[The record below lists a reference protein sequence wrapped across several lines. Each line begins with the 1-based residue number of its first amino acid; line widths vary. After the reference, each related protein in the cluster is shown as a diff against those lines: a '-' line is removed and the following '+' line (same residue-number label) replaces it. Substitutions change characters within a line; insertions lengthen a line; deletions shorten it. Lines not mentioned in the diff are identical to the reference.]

1 MDTKVTQKQKW
12 LDNAIFYEIYP
23 QSFCDS
29 NGDGIGDFNG
39 IIQKL
44 DYIKELGCN
53 AIWMNPCFASPFG
66 DAGYDVSDYYLAAP
80 RYGTNEDLRRLFEEV
95 HKRDMHILLD
105 LVPGHTST
113 EHKWFKESMKACKNE
128 YTDRYVWTDSIWVEP
143 DGMASLRG
151 ISDRDGSCAVNFFSH
166 QPALN
171 YGFYKPDPEKKWQQS
186 MDAPGPKATLEELKN
201 IMRFWLGMGCD
212 GFRVDMAG
220 SLVKHDEN
228 GKGTIKLWQNVRA
241 FLDKEFPNAAMVSE
255 WGEPDKSLQGGFHM
269 DFLLHFG
276 PSHYNDL
283 FRCENPFFAA
293 AGKGDVFEFVEKYK
307 ESYGKARADS
317 KHQGLICIPSGNH
330 DMDRLARHIKG
341 DNLKL
346 AFAFLL
352 SMPGAPFIYYG
363 DEIGMNYVENLVS
376 VEGGYGR
383 TGSRSP
389 MQWDSSTNAGFS
401 SAPAEKLYI
410 PLDPSPDRPTVQ
422 AQKQNENSLY
432 HEIKKLIKIRQE
444 HEALQS
450 RGQIEFIYAEKNAYP
465 LAYVRSSGDGGTGE
479 SAGSAGKDQKGE
491 KILVIINPS
500 EKDAAF
506 LCDLKKTGAGDGA
519 GGLEKAIYSFGGK
532 IALEGKK
539 IIVAGKSAGFFKL
552 D

>member
-1 MDTKVTQKQKW
+1 MEILYFVEINMTNKNPKW

-113 EHKWFKESMKACKNE
+113 EHKWFKESMKAEKNE

-171 YGFYKPDPEKKWQQS
+171 YGFYKPDPEKKWQQP

-228 GKGTIKLWQNVRA
+228 GKGTIKLWQNVRG
-241 FLDKEFPNAAMVSE
+241 FLDKEFPEAAMVSE

-283 FRCENPFFAA
+283 FRCENPFFTAS
-293 AGKGDVFEFVEKYK
+293 GKGDVFEFVEKYK
-307 ESYGKARADS
+307 ESYEKARANPERM
-317 KHQGLICIPSGNH
+317 GLICIPSGNH

-410 PLDPSPDRPTVQ
+410 PLDPSPKRPTVQ
-422 AQKQNENSLY
+422 AQQQNKKSLY
-432 HEIKKLIKIRQE
+432 HEIQKLIKIRQE

-450 RGQIEFIYAEKNAYP
+450 RGEIEFIFAKKNEYP
-465 LAYVRSSGDGGTGE
+465 LAYVRSC
-479 SAGSAGKDQKGE
+479 AGKNQPGE

-500 EKDAAF
+500 EKEVSF
-506 LCDLKKTGAGDGA
+506 PCDLKKLGGKIGDSTD
-519 GGLEKAIYSFGGK
+519 LLKNAIYTFGGK
-532 IALEGKK
+532 IKLEGKK
-539 IIVAGKSAGFFKL
+539 IFIAGKSAGFYSL
-552 D
+552 

>member
-1 MDTKVTQKQKW
+1 MADKNPKW

-44 DYIKELGCN
+44 NYIKELGCN

-80 RYGTNEDLRRLFEEV
+80 RYGTNEDLKKLFEEV

-113 EHKWFKESMKACKNE
+113 EHKWFKESMKASKNE

-171 YGFYKPDPEKKWQQS
+171 YGFYKPDPAKKWQQP
-186 MDAPGPKATLEELKN
+186 MDAPGPRATLDELKN

-228 GKGTIKLWQNVRA
+228 GKGTIKLWQNVRG
-241 FLDKEFPNAAMVSE
+241 FLDKEFPEAAMVSE

-293 AGKGDVFEFVEKYK
+293 SGKGDVFEFVEKYK
-307 ESYGKARADS
+307 ESYQKARADS
-317 KHQGLICIPSGNH
+317 KHMGLICIPSGNH

-401 SAPAEKLYI
+401 SAPEEKLYI
-410 PLDPSPDRPTVQ
+410 PLDPSPKRPTVQ
-422 AQKQNENSLY
+422 AQQQNKKSLY
-432 HEIKKLIKIRQE
+432 HEIQKLIKIRQE
-444 HEALQS
+444 HPALQS
-450 RGQIEFIYAEKNAYP
+450 RGEIEFFFTKKNEYP
-465 LAYVRSSGDGGTGE
+465 LAYVRSCGKTTE
-479 SAGSAGKDQKGE
+479 AGKNQPGE
-491 KILVIINPS
+491 KIFVIINPS
-500 EKDAAF
+500 ENETAF
-506 LCDLKKTGAGDGA
+506 SCDLKKLGGKAGNSTGL
-519 GGLEKAIYSFGGK
+519 LENIIYTFGGK
-532 IALEGKK
+532 IRFDGKK

-552 D
+552 S

>member
-1 MDTKVTQKQKW
+1 MANKNPKW

-44 DYIKELGCN
+44 DYIKDLGCN

-80 RYGTNEDLRRLFEEV
+80 RYGSNEDLKRLFEEV

-113 EHKWFKESMKACKNE
+113 EHKWFKESMKADRNE

-171 YGFYKPDPEKKWQQS
+171 YGFYKPDSEKKWQQP
-186 MDAPGPKATLEELKN
+186 MDAPGPRATLEELKN

-228 GKGTIKLWQNVRA
+228 GKGTIKLWQNVRG
-241 FLDKEFPNAAMVSE
+241 FLDKEFQEAAMVSE

-283 FRCENPFFAA
+283 FRCENPFFSAS
-293 AGKGDVFEFVEKYK
+293 GKGNAFDFVQKYK
-307 ESYGKARADS
+307 ENYEKSEK
-317 KHQGLICIPSGNH
+317 KGLICIPSGNH

-401 SAPAEKLYI
+401 SAPAEKLYVT
-410 PLDPSPDRPTVQ
+410 LDPSPKRPTVQ
-422 AQKQNENSLY
+422 AQQQNKKSLY
-432 HEIKKLIKIRQE
+432 HEIQKLIKIRQE

-450 RGQIEFIYAEKNAYP
+450 RGEIEFIFAKKNEYP
-465 LAYVRSSGDGGTGE
+465 LAYVRSCEACGTSVANS
-479 SAGSAGKDQKGE
+479 SAGRNQCGE

-500 EKDAAF
+500 EKDVSF
-506 LCDLKKTGAGDGA
+506 PCDLKKLGAGA
-519 GGLEKAIYSFGGK
+519 NALENAIYSFGGK
-532 IALEGKK
+532 ISFDGKR
-539 IIVAGKSAGFFKL
+539 IIIAGKSAGFFVL
-552 D
+552 AQ